1 VILLNPDFNFGRGK
15 ARQALALGDLE
26 RNVLETLWDSG
37 EISGKDIFNR
47 VGAAL
52 NVQHNTILTVLDR
65 LIKKGL
71 VSKEKG
77 GRNNLYRA
85 IVSRD
90 EFARMVSSPI
100 IEELMEVSPHVAMS
114 ALVESASSDP
124 EKLNE
129 LKKMIE
135 EAEKRRNE
143 ENKEKNNK

>member
-1 VILLNPDFNFGRGK
+1 MNPDFNFGRGK
-15 ARQALALGDLE
+15 ARHALALGDLE
-26 RNVLETLWDSG
+26 RNVLETLWDTG
-37 EISGKDIFNR
+37 EISGKDIFDR
-47 VGAAL
+47 VGASL

-77 GRNNLYRA
+77 GRGNMYRA
-85 IVSRD
+85 KVTRD

-100 IEELMEVSPHVAMS
+100 IEELMHVSPHVAMS
-114 ALVESASSDP
+114 ALVESASNDP
-124 EKLNE
+124 DKLNE

-143 ENKEKNNK
+143 ENKEKKNK